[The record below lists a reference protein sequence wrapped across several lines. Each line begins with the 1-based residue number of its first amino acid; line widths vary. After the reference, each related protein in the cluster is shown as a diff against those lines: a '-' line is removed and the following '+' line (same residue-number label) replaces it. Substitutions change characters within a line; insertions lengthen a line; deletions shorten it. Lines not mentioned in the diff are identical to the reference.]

1 MFFAKFE
8 CTDGAYVDAQGA
20 RYDVVSVRRVRNRS
34 GVNVGY
40 EEFPSLEDA
49 LAAWGLRFCIDEHP
63 ASTSG

>member
-1 MFFAKFE
+1 MMFFAKFE

-49 LAAWGLRFCIDEHP
+49 LAAWGLVACTREDLTE
-63 ASTSG
+63 TE